1 MNLDHLSGA
10 EIASWLNLSPLAGEG
25 GMWAPVHR
33 DESGNTIYFLMIAPD
48 FSSWHRLKESE
59 TWILL
64 AGAPV
69 ALHTID
75 SSDALDERHAFFE
88 LSRAATKISLT
99 YTVRAGVWMA
109 AESLGEWSLLA
120 CSVTPAF
127 TQMELADRDRV
138 TEWTARFGA
147 EVGRFFH
154 E

>member
-1 MNLDHLSGA
+1 MNLDQLSGE
-10 EIASWLNLSPLAGEG
+10 EIAIWLNLSTLAGEG
-25 GMWAPVHR
+25 GRWAPVHR

-48 FSSWHRLKESE
+48 FSGWHRLKESE

-75 SSDALDERHAFFE
+75 GSGALDEGHTVFE
-88 LSRAATKISLT
+88 LTRDAAKISLT
-99 YTVRAGVWMA
+99 HTVRAGVWMA
-109 AESLGEWSLLA
+109 AESLGGWSLMA

-127 TQMELADRDRV
+127 TQMELADQDRV
-138 TEWTARFGA
+138 TGWTARFGA
-147 EVGRFFH
+147 DVGRFIH

>member
-1 MNLDHLSGA
+1 MNLDQLSGG
-10 EIASWLNLSPLAGEG
+10 EIAISLNLSKLVGEG

-33 DESGNTIYFLMIAPD
+33 DESGNTIYFLMISPD

-75 SSDALDERHAFFE
+75 GMTTPDERHNVFE
-88 LSRAATKISLT
+88 LTRDASKISLT
-99 YTVRAGVWMA
+99 YTVRTGVWMA
-109 AESLGEWSLLA
+109 AESLGEWSLIA

-127 TQMELADRDRV
+127 TEMELADQDRV
-138 TEWTARFGA
+138 TGWILRFGG
-147 EVGRFFH
+147 EVGRFIH